1 MKFRYIKKYARQ
13 MHQAG
18 KKGMR
23 KYPEGV
29 RKSIRKELAVN
40 YSSVFVRIFSGL
52 CYLAQTDNICVFT
65 FTLKHRL
72 ASMEYF
78 KKNTAEKPG
87 NA

>member
-1 MKFRYIKKYARQ
+1 

-52 CYLAQTDNICVFT
+52 CYLAQTGNICVFT
-65 FTLKHRL
+65 FTFTPVGINGIFQEKH
-72 ASMEYF
+72 
-78 KKNTAEKPG
+78 G
-87 NA
+87 